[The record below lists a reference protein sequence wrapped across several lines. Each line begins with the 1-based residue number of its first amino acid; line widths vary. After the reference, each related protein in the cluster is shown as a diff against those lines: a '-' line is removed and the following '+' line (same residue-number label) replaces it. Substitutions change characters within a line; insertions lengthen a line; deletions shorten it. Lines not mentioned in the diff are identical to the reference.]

1 MSRAGVTRL
10 VVSTGC
16 PSGVGPDV
24 SLLAVGSLP
33 RGARAVLVGDLAC
46 LASRALSV
54 GVDPSRLVRVTS
66 AAEGFAL
73 APGLVGVFTP
83 HRALSARERRA
94 GAPSKAG
101 GAAQLA
107 YVDVGCD
114 WAREGLADALVT
126 GPVSKAA
133 VVRSGAPGSRG
144 FAGHTEH
151 LMRRLGAPSVT
162 MAFWSR
168 KFTTSLVTTHLALR
182 QVPRAITQRA
192 VLRATLHTAR
202 FLASLTP
209 GPVALAVAG
218 LNPHAGE
225 EGLLGDEEL
234 TKLGP
239 ALRAA
244 RRALARDPRVSVVGP
259 VPAETALRL
268 AAAGVYAGVVA
279 MFHDQAT
286 IAMKLTGFG
295 EAVNVSLGLPIVR
308 TSVDHGTAY
317 DRAGTGAADPRGMR
331 EALRLAV
338 RMARAR
344 LAAPLE
350 TTSRTLATSS
360 RPH

>member
-1 MSRAGVTRL
+1 VSARATRL

-24 SLLAVGSLP
+24 SLLAATRLP
-33 RGARAVLVGDLAC
+33 RGARAVLLGDLGC
-46 LASRALSV
+46 LAERARAV
-54 GVDPSRLVRVTS
+54 GVDGARLVRVAT

-73 APGLVGVFTP
+73 APGLLGVVTP
-83 HRALSARERRA
+83 HRALLARERRA

-107 YVDVGCD
+107 YVDLGAD
-114 WAREGLADALVT
+114 WTRQGLADALVT

-182 QVPRAITQRA
+182 RVPRAVTRA
-192 VLRATLHTAR
+192 EVLRATLHTAR
-202 FLASLTP
+202 FLSDLAA
-209 GPVALAVAG
+209 GPLALAVAG

-225 EGLLGDEEL
+225 EGLLGGEEL
-234 TKLGP
+234 AEIAP
-239 ALRAA
+239 AVRAA
-244 RRALARDPRVSVVGP
+244 RRALAREPAARVSVVGP

-268 AAAGVYAGVVA
+268 AAAGAYAGVVA

-317 DRAGTGAADPRGMR
+317 DRAGTGAADARGMH
-331 EALRLAV
+331 EALRLAA
-338 RMARAR
+338 RMARAS
-344 LAAPLE
+344 AAPV
-350 TTSRTLATSS
+350 SAA
-360 RPH
+360 P

>member
-1 MSRAGVTRL
+1 L

-24 SLLAVGSLP
+24 SLLAARALP
-33 RGARAVLVGDLAC
+33 RGARAVLLGDMGC
-46 LASRALSV
+46 LQERARAV
-54 GVDPSRLVRVTS
+54 GVDPSRLVRVAT
-66 AAEGFAL
+66 AAEGFSL
-73 APGLVGVFTP
+73 ERGLLGVVTP
-83 HRALSARERRA
+83 HRALSPRDRRA

-107 YVDVGCD
+107 YVDLGAD
-114 WAREGLADALVT
+114 WARDGLADALVT

-162 MAFWSR
+162 MAFWSSR
-168 KFTTSLVTTHLALR
+168 FTTSLVTTHLALR
-182 QVPRAITQRA
+182 QVSRAITRHE

-202 FLASLTP
+202 FLADLES

-225 EGLLGDEEL
+225 EGLLGGEEIAEIA
-234 TKLGP
+234 P
-239 ALRAA
+239 AVRAA
-244 RRALARDPRVSVVGP
+244 RRALGRDVTTARVSVAGP

-268 AAAGVYAGVVA
+268 AAEGAYAGVVA

-317 DRAGTGAADPRGMR
+317 DRAGTGAADARGMR
-331 EALRLAV
+331 EAIGLAA

-344 LAAPLE
+344 AE
-350 TTSRTLATSS
+350 Q
-360 RPH
+360 